1 MVALLEWQEDI
12 AFLIPQQI
20 LKQWGKKSTIKVM
33 NYICFPAKNLVWTG
47 GHIEKFRLRAADNKI
62 HDLLAQE

>member
-1 MVALLEWQEDI
+1 
-12 AFLIPQQI
+12 
-20 LKQWGKKSTIKVM
+20 M

>member
-1 MVALLEWQEDI
+1 
-12 AFLIPQQI
+12 
-20 LKQWGKKSTIKVM
+20 M

-62 HDLLAQE
+62 HDLLAQEQNGTLLHQHSAEFTTLANQSNVNNKRN